1 MSTTMGCK
9 ARTSMEKQATVASL
23 RGEDS
28 VTFFYQRHLRS
39 LLVTQLVEKTPS
51 GC

>member
-9 ARTSMEKQATVASL
+9 ARTSWRSKLHVASL
-23 RGEDS
+23 RVKDS
-28 VTFFYQRHLRS
+28 RRFFYQRHLRS
-39 LLVTQLVEKTPS
+39 LSVTQLEKTPS